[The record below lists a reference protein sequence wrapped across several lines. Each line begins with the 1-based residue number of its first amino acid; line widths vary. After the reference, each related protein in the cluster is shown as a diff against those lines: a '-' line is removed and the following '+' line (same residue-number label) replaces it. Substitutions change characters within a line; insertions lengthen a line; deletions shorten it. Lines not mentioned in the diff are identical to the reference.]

1 MMAPT
6 GAAAPSPSSSLESA
20 RRADENELLVIRC
33 QLGEPAAFDELIRR
47 WEEPLWRYARR
58 LTGHDDAADD
68 VAQDVWVR
76 VLRGIGRLRDG
87 AKLRAW
93 LFGIARRTL
102 MDRLRLKY
110 AAPPASDVD
119 VSALAAADAGTDE
132 LEADLAAVQ
141 EALLRLPVIERDV
154 LSLFYLD
161 ELSLQEV
168 AEVLG
173 VAVGTVKSRL
183 FRARQL
189 LRREMAVEERR

>member
-1 MMAPT
+1 MALIGQP
-6 GAAAPSPSSSLESA
+6 AAPSSFSDIDPA
-20 RRADENELLVIRC
+20 RRAEDELLVIRC
-33 QLGEPAAFDELIRR
+33 QLGEPAAFDALIRR

-58 LTGHDDAADD
+58 LTGQDDAADD

-87 AKLRAW
+87 ARLRAW

-102 MDRLRLKY
+102 MDRLRVKY

-119 VSALAAADAGTDE
+119 VNALAAADAGADE

-141 EALLRLPVIERDV
+141 EELSRLPVTERDV
-154 LSLFYLD
+154 LSLFYL
-161 ELSLQEV
+161 EGLSLQEV

-173 VAVGTVKSRL
+173 VPVGTVKSRL

-189 LRREMAVEERR
+189 LRREMGAREEGR

>member
-1 MMAPT
+1 MALT
-6 GAAAPSPSSSLESA
+6 RQAAAPSPSSDTDPV
-20 RRADENELLVIRC
+20 RRAEDELLVIRC

-58 LTGHDDAADD
+58 VTGRDDAADD

-76 VLRGIGRLRDG
+76 ILRGLGRLRDG
-87 AKLRAW
+87 ARLRAW

-102 MDRLRLKY
+102 MDRFRMKY
-110 AAPPASDVD
+110 AAPPPSDVD
-119 VSALAAADAGTDE
+119 VNVLAAVDAGAEE

-141 EALLRLPVIERDV
+141 EELSRLPVTERDV
-154 LSLFYLD
+154 LSLFYLE

-173 VAVGTVKSRL
+173 VPVGTVKSRL

-189 LRREMAVEERR
+189 LRREMAAREGRR